1 MKYEKPIMNISMFEA
16 EYIRQTGGNAGVP
29 LTSVTPTNLDNAVID
44 ANERIAQSNQINKA
58 LTIIQFTIE

>member
-16 EYIRQTGGNAGVP
+16 EYIRQTVGNAGVP

-58 LTIIQFTIE
+58 LTIIQFTVE